1 MTRLLQCCRTPLQE
15 LQLDQTGTSRR
26 QLQYKLETNFL
37 TWRRG
42 SFSLYFSL
50 YFKFI
55 HVYVSSE

>member
-1 MTRLLQCCRTPLQE
+1 MLQTARTPLQK
-15 LQLDQTGTSRR
+15 LKPDQTGTSRR